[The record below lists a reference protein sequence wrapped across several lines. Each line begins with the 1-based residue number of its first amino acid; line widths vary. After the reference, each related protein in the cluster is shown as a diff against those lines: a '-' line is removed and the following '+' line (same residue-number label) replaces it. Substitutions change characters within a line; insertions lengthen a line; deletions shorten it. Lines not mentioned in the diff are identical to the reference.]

1 VIVNATAAA
10 ATISTAIA
18 AVSTVMHVAS
28 LVTSWSRRALK
39 AGCRAEMVGIAD
51 REPTNMDGSP
61 QTQKR
66 TRTPS
71 RSLLS
76 ETSGYFLYSEA
87 AARKTAMTM
96 IKPAA
101 SQRSSVGMLEI
112 MASRVPV
119 HRNESPQHVAHCQ
132 TA

>member
-1 VIVNATAAA
+1 MIANATAAA

-39 AGCRAEMVGIAD
+39 AGCRAGIVGIAD
-51 REPTNMDGSP
+51 REPTDIGWLSS
-61 QTQKR
+61 TQKR

-76 ETSGYFLYSEA
+76 ETSGYFPYSEA

-101 SQRSSVGMLEI
+101 SQRSSVKMSG
-112 MASRVPV
+112 
-119 HRNESPQHVAHCQ
+119 
-132 TA
+132 T